1 MVQKTVSRPRKPR
14 KPAGKPAAAA
24 RVPPAA
30 ASEGAPKK
38 RGRPRAYEPDV
49 ALARAMD
56 VFWRDGFAATSLDTI
71 SAATGMNR
79 PSLYAAFGDKR
90 DIYVK
95 AYERYRQRARERMAE
110 MFTSDLPVGTL
121 LRSVFTIAIDMY
133 VSGEDGPRGCFTV
146 MTATS
151 EAVSDPAIRELAV
164 VGLTEMDRAFA
175 RLFKAAQGKGEL
187 PASADPVMLAQLAS
201 ATIHTLAVRARVR
214 TPRKEL
220 DAIADAATA
229 LICGAKSGK

>member
-1 MVQKTVSRPRKPR
+1 MPRPAK
-14 KPAGKPAAAA
+14 AAAAA
-24 RVPPAA
+24 RAPTPEQPSVPPRR
-30 ASEGAPKK
+30 

-49 ALARAMD
+49 ALTRAME

-95 AYERYRQRARERMAE
+95 AYERYRERARLRMAE
-110 MFTSDLPVGTL
+110 IFASELPARVL
-121 LRSVFTIAIDMY
+121 LRRIYGIAIDMY

-151 EAVSDPAIRELAV
+151 EAVFDPVIRDLAV
-164 VGLTEMDRAFA
+164 TGLNEMDRAFGHMF
-175 RLFKAAQGKGEL
+175 RRAQEKGEL
-187 PASADPVMLAQLAS
+187 PAAADPVKLAQLAT

-214 TPRKEL
+214 VPRKEL
-220 DAIADAATA
+220 EAIADAAVD
-229 LICGAKSGK
+229 LICGKAVR

>member
-1 MVQKTVSRPRKPR
+1 MVQKRTRPPTK
-14 KPAGKPAAAA
+14 GKPAARAA
-24 RVPPAA
+24 DA
-30 ASEGAPKK
+30 ASGQAPPRK

-90 DIYVK
+90 EIYVK
-95 AYERYRQRARERMAE
+95 AYERYRERARQRMAE
-110 MFTSDLPVGTL
+110 IFASDVS
-121 LRSVFTIAIDMY
+121 LRQALRHIYAIAIDMY

-151 EAVSDPAIRELAV
+151 EAVFDPAIRELAV
-164 VGLTEMDRAFA
+164 TGLTEMDRAFA
-175 RLFKAAQGKGEL
+175 RLFKAAQARGEL
-187 PASADPVMLAQLAS
+187 PDAADPAMLSQLAS

-214 TPRKEL
+214 TPRKDL
-220 DAIADAATA
+220 DAIADAAVA
-229 LICGAKSGK
+229 LICGLET

>member
-1 MVQKTVSRPRKPR
+1 MVQKRVSSTPKAPKGRATSAP
-14 KPAGKPAAAA
+14 PAGSPPVA
-24 RVPPAA
+24 R
-30 ASEGAPKK
+30 K
-38 RGRPRAYEPDV
+38 RGRPRAYEPDA

-56 VFWRDGFAATSLDTI
+56 VFWRDGFAATSLDSL

-95 AYERYRQRARERMAE
+95 AYERYRERARQRMAE
-110 MFTSDLPVGTL
+110 IFASDRPLPDL
-121 LRSVFTIAIDMY
+121 LRQVYAIAIDMY

-151 EAVSDPAIRELAV
+151 EAVFDPVIRELAV
-164 VGLTEMDRAFA
+164 TGLSEMDRAFA
-175 RLFKAAQGKGEL
+175 RLFRAAQGRDEL
-187 PASADPVMLAQLAS
+187 PATADPALLAQLAT

-220 DAIADAATA
+220 DAIADAATD
-229 LICGAKSGK
+229 LICGRQTGA